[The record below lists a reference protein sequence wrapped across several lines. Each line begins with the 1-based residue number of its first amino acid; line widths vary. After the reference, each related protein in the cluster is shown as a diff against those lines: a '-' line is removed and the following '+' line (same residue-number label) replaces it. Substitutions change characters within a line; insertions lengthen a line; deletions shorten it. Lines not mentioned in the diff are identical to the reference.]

1 MIDTSKSLI
10 YNGSKKVDKIY
21 HGTSSSPVY
30 TWEVGEVVTGP
41 ETTHTVEVIYLS
53 DPEMFPWE
61 SSLSS
66 GYKPKKTQPKAISNI
81 VNGRALGQAWGH
93 FTEVVQEGVP
103 LYHTRGTIDVEKP
116 PFLYVGPS
124 EIEYGTVDES
134 AGYASSV
141 YESRIMLN
149 IKGYKWPSSSR
160 VLITFRERAT
170 TQSPSIVGWLR
181 IKSRAGNEYGAGV
194 VTRTASHVV
203 NSQGHPL
210 RGIAIQFVNY
220 VGDTEYNFI
229 EDLHLPKM
237 NGEIYDL
244 KVYLEHGE
252 IGELTISRTTR
263 YTTSPYDRHIDF
275 RKETGDDDA
284 YWRSV
289 TVTRVEFSNGDSISG
304 NFTISTTTWDYR
316 INLGDTIRNFNSA
329 IGYLSSNEQIKIT
342 YEE

>member
-41 ETTHTVEVIYLS
+41 VESKTVESIRIY
-53 DPEMFPWE
+53 DPEKFPWDIT
-61 SSLSS
+61 LSS
-66 GYKPKKTQPKAISNI
+66 GWQPERTQPKAISNI

-93 FTEVVQEGVP
+93 FTEVVQEGIP
-103 LYHTRGTIDVEKP
+103 IYTTIGSKDVEKP

-141 YESRIMLN
+141 FESRIMLN
-149 IKGYKWPSSSR
+149 IRGYKWPSSSR
-160 VLITFRERAT
+160 VVITFRERAASNT
-170 TQSPSIVGWLR
+170 FGSAWLR
-181 IKSRAGNEYGAGV
+181 IKSRAGNEYGQGKSMSV
-194 VTRTASHVV
+194 ASYEV
-203 NSQGHPL
+203 NSAGHPL
-210 RGIAIQFVNY
+210 RGMAFQINNY
-220 VGDTEYNFI
+220 VGDNEYTFI
-229 EDLHLPKM
+229 EDLHLPAM

-252 IGELTISRTTR
+252 IGEMTITR
-263 YTTSPYDRHIDF
+263 GTRNSVSPYDSYIDF
-275 RKETGDDDA
+275 RKETGDDDV

-289 TVTRVEFSNGDSISG
+289 TVTRVEFPNGESISG
-304 NFTISTTTWDYR
+304 NFTISTTAWDYR
-316 INLGDTIRNFNSA
+316 INLGNTIRSFNPNV
-329 IGYLSSNEQIKIT
+329 GYLSSNIQIKIT